1 MIKQRRNNME
11 KIDVNEEKKP
21 IEFSVQ
27 ELRDYIKK
35 KNDDFFLQV
44 DFGGEEKQDGNRK
57 SV

>member
-1 MIKQRRNNME
+1 ME

-35 KNDDFFLQV
+35 INDDFFLQV

>member
-1 MIKQRRNNME
+1 ME

-27 ELRDYIKK
+27 ELRDYIKRK
-35 KNDDFFLQV
+35 MMIFSSGR
-44 DFGGEEKQDGNRK
+44 FGGEEKQDGNRK